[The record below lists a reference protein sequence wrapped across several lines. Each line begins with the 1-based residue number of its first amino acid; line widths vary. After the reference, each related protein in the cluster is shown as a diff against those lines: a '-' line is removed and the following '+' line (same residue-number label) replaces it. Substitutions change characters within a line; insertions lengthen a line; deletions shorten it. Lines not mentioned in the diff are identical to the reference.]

1 MVSFQENIQTP
12 IYQSISSLNIFL
24 KLSSVM
30 ITILFIYFRIDRDGI
45 PPKQFKTVIGK
56 GHPEFSTMRQQ
67 DGII

>member
-1 MVSFQENIQTP
+1 
-12 IYQSISSLNIFL
+12 
-24 KLSSVM
+24 M